1 MMRILHMVVVVLLA
15 TAFDSSAQ
23 TVGDIEQSRRYS
35 VQIDFERA
43 GISGVCIMREQEE
56 DVLGA
61 IVNEFGVLALNFSYD
76 SRRGKAKIIDL
87 IPQLNKWYIRQVL
100 RNDLRRMVPALMA
113 QPSTEN
119 YEYINQRRKIKY
131 LFTPIQY

>member
-100 RNDLRRMVPALMA
+100 RNDLRRMVPVLMA

>member
-1 MMRILHMVVVVLLA
+1 MMRILHMVVVVLFVA
-15 TAFDSSAQ
+15 TFDASAQ
-23 TVGDIEQSRRYS
+23 TVGDTEQSRRYS

-43 GISGVCIMREQEE
+43 GISGVCILRELRD

-76 SRRGKAKIIDL
+76 TQRGKAKIIDL

-100 RNDLRRMVPALMA
+100 RSDLRRMVPALMA
-113 QPSTEN
+113 LPSTEN